1 MDIKKVAM
9 DMMTKAKAYAT
20 GHKYEIGAA
29 VGDIA
34 FGLGMAAAGY
44 IAGVA
49 TENQRILYNQQ
60 LIEYRKAGNHD
71 KLTDGKLSESY
82 NTYAKTT
89 DKK

>member
-1 MDIKKVAM
+1 MDIRKNVE
-9 DMMTKAKAYAT
+9 DMLAKAKAYAAD
-20 GHKYEIGAA
+20 HRYEIGAA
-29 VGDIA
+29 VGDIV

-44 IAGVA
+44 LTGVA
-49 TENQRILYNQQ
+49 TENKRILYNQQ

-71 KLTDGKLSESY
+71 KLTDGKLSKNY

>member
-1 MDIKKVAM
+1 MDIRKNAE
-9 DMMTKAKAYAT
+9 DMLTKAKAYAAD
-20 GHKYEIGAA
+20 HRYKIGAA
-29 VGDIA
+29 VGDIV

-44 IAGVA
+44 LAGVA
-49 TENQRILYNQQ
+49 TENKRILYNQQ

-71 KLTDGKLSESY
+71 KLTDGKLSENY

>member
-1 MDIKKVAM
+1 MDIRKNVE
-9 DMMTKAKAYAT
+9 DMLTKAKAYAAD
-20 GHKYEIGAA
+20 HKYEIGAA
-29 VGDIA
+29 VGDIV

-44 IAGVA
+44 LAGVA

-71 KLTDGKLSESY
+71 KLTDGKLSENY

>member
-1 MDIKKVAM
+1 MDIRKNVE
-9 DMMTKAKAYAT
+9 DMLAKAKAYAAD
-20 GHKYEIGAA
+20 HRYEIGTA
-29 VGDIA
+29 VSNTVVT
-34 FGLGMAAAGY
+34 LGMVAAGY
-44 IAGVA
+44 LAGVA

-71 KLTDGKLSESY
+71 KLTDGKLSENY

>member
-1 MDIKKVAM
+1 MDIKKVAE
-9 DMMTKAKAYAT
+9 DMLTKAKAYAAD
-20 GHKYEIGAA
+20 HKGEIGAA
-29 VGDIA
+29 VGNTVVT
-34 FGLGMAAAGY
+34 LGMIAVGY
-44 IAGVA
+44 LAGVA

-71 KLTDGKLSESY
+71 KLTDGKLSENY